1 MTFLSFM
8 DGYPGDPTATATAS
22 IRCASMH
29 ANGERFAGSLTQDK
43 VA

>member
-1 MTFLSFM
+1 MTFLTDM
-8 DGYPGDPTATATAS
+8 DGYPGDPTATAS

-29 ANGERFAGSLTQDK
+29 AHGERFAGSLIEDE